1 MVARIQKI
9 TYFLRQIIMSSDA
22 RSLRVRGAYENL
34 GDTACSTGIRLLNEP
49 PNETSTVQ
57 ILTLYYPNI

>member
-1 MVARIQKI
+1 
-9 TYFLRQIIMSSDA
+9 MSSDV
-22 RSLRVRGAYENL
+22 RSLQVRGAYENL
-34 GDTACSTGIRLLNEP
+34 GDTECTTGIRLLNEP